1 MRKRLLCT
9 IRQIDYDFQLIHLHG
24 TVSNVDE
31 WMNQQITDTQDDET
45 YLTLKG
51 QEAANISA
59 PSKVQNIKE
68 Q

>member
-1 MRKRLLCT
+1 MV
-9 IRQIDYDFQLIHLHG
+9 QYQM
-24 TVSNVDE
+24 